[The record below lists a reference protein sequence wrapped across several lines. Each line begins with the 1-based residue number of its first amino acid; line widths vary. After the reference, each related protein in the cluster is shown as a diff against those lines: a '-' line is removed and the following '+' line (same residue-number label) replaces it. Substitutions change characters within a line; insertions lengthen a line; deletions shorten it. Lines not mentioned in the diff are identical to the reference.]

1 MQALYLQACK
11 LATYVYNSTPHLSAY
26 EIMSETKVSRFF
38 LKADEI
44 QRLNLMNGAS
54 GAPAHAWPWVN
65 FLAHKEVNNCGVLT
79 V

>member
-11 LATYVYNSTPHLSAY
+11 LATYVVYNSTPHLSAY
-26 EIMSETKVSRFF
+26 IRNHVRNKLSFQIF

-54 GAPAHAWPWVN
+54 GAPGHGHGLISLPT
-65 FLAHKEVNNCGVLT
+65 KR
-79 V
+79 